1 MKAKKGLLRLQWAE
15 YLVALC
21 W

>member
-1 MKAKKGLLRLQWAE
+1 MKAKKGLLRLQCAE